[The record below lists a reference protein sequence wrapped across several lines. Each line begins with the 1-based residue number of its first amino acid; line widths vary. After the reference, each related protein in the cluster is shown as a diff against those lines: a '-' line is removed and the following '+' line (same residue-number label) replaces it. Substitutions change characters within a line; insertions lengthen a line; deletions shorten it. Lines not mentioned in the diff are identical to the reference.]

1 MRTLRGSAGGQ
12 KKWDALDG
20 GPEGHQPFRDQEK
33 VEPQRIND
41 WAAGEL
47 GGNAADT
54 LEEDIVKRE
63 GPIEICAAKQV
74 N

>member
-1 MRTLRGSAGGQ
+1 MEVLRDTNLSGTQ
-12 KKWDALDG
+12 D
-20 GPEGHQPFRDQEK
+20 K
-33 VEPQRIND
+33 VEPQRTND
-41 WAAGEL
+41 WAAEEL

-54 LEEDIVKRE
+54 LEEDIVKME